1 MYCRSVSLEEV
12 HDLAG
17 RVGQL
22 QEELK
27 QHTGRLSQENVKIQ
41 ASLDQLKIPQRVQT
55 VTCNSTT
62 LDQLHN
68 HEATLQKTIDRIAD
82 RIADPFLRK
91 LFCQLGRTLS
101 RCRCL
106 SCRKAAQSMMD
117 NQCLLPT
124 ILHQVKV
131 SLRQSIVVC
140 IPNRFRMIPRLAP
153 PKTRLDQAKVFAMT
167 LPSLLGLTGVIG
179 VGNI

>member
-1 MYCRSVSLEEV
+1 MKLYCRKRL
-12 HDLAG
+12 
-17 RVGQL
+17 
-22 QEELK
+22 
-27 QHTGRLSQENVKIQ
+27 TGLRTGSRTLS
-41 ASLDQLKIPQRVQT
+41 
-55 VTCNSTT
+55 CG
-62 LDQLHN
+62 
-68 HEATLQKTIDRIAD
+68 
-82 RIADPFLRK
+82 K

-140 IPNRFRMIPRLAP
+140 IPNRFRMIPRLGP
-153 PKTRLDQAKVFAMT
+153 PRTRLDQAKVFAMT
-167 LPSLLGLTGVIG
+167 LPNLLGLTGVVG
-179 VGNI
+179 VGAPTLLGRKPSLDESISSQDR